1 MKYKTLFT
9 FICIFIVSIS
19 VCVFCIQT
27 AQHKEYVVPGIVV
40 SKDTEQYAHGKHYR
54 NMSTR
59 YIMCVKPNDT
69 NKFKNYDLYVDY
81 TTYCTHNVGDKIT
94 FSLSEK
100 KCLRDFKSSIWIEHI
115 SGIVFILFAVLSV
128 FLETTV
134 PGTLYLLYFE
144 LFTQKPQTIIET
156 IKTQISF
163 RNVLFLIFFYI
174 L

>member
-27 AQHKEYVVPGIVV
+27 TQHKNYVVPGIVV
-40 SKDTEQYAHGKHYR
+40 SKNTEQYAHGKHYR

-69 NKFKNYDLYVDY
+69 NKFKHYSLYVDY

-94 FSLSEK
+94 FSVSETE
-100 KCLRDFKSSIWIEHI
+100 CLRDFKRSTLIEEIFH
-115 SGIVFILFAVLSV
+115 GIIFSV
-128 FLETTV
+128 FALLSFLSFVGILKIIVE
-134 PGTLYLLYFE
+134 PYLNDLW
-144 LFTQKPQTIIET
+144 
-156 IKTQISF
+156 
-163 RNVLFLIFFYI
+163 
-174 L
+174 

>member
-69 NKFKNYDLYVDY
+69 NKFKHYSVYVDY
-81 TTYCTHNVGDKIT
+81 TTYCMHNVGDKIA
-94 FSLSEK
+94 FSVSETE
-100 KCLRDFKSSIWIEHI
+100 CLRDFKHSIVIEEI
-115 SGIVFILFAVLSV
+115 FPGIIFSV
-128 FLETTV
+128 FALLSFLSFVGILKMIVE
-134 PGTLYLLYFE
+134 PYLDKY
-144 LFTQKPQTIIET
+144 LF
-156 IKTQISF
+156 
-163 RNVLFLIFFYI
+163 
-174 L
+174 